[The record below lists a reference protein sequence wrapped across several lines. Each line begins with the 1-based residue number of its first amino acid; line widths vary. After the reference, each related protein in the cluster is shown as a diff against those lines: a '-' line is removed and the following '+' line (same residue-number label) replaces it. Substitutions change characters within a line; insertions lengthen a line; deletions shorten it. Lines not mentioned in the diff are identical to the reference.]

1 MADRQGNQPAWLA
14 WALSALAGYVD
25 ALGVI
30 QLGGYFASFMSGNST
45 LTAISLS
52 QGQLG
57 RALQGLAV
65 IGVFVAGVTAGAW
78 AVLRLGFVHRQRM
91 LAAEAALLLLAAL
104 LASIG
109 WNVPAMLLAIFA
121 MGWENEVI
129 RSAGVSGQPLTYM
142 TGTLVK
148 MAREIALALAGEGPA
163 GAWLASLC
171 LWLSFVAGAVIG
183 ALSHARLG
191 LLGLWPAAICAT
203 LLSLGWWSCGRSRI
217 PGP

>member
-1 MADRQGNQPAWLA
+1 MANAQDGRPAGLA
-14 WALSALAGYVD
+14 WALSMLAGYVD
-25 ALGVI
+25 AVGVI
-30 QLGGYFASFMSGNST
+30 ELGGYFASFMSGNST

-52 QGQLG
+52 QGQFG

-78 AVLRLGFVHRQRM
+78 AVLRVGFVHRQWM

-104 LASIG
+104 LASVG
-109 WNVPAMLLAIFA
+109 WDVSAMLLAIFA

-129 RSAGVSGQPLTYM
+129 RSAGISGQPLTYM

-148 MAREIALALAGEGPA
+148 MAREIALAVAGQGPA

-171 LWLSFVAGAVIG
+171 LWLSFVAGAAIG

-191 LLGLWPAAICAT
+191 LLGLWPAAMYAA
-203 LLSLGWWSCGRSRI
+203 LLSLVWWRCGRSRM
-217 PGP
+217 PAR